1 MFSTTKYYNKYVL
14 KAITQNLVIHP
25 VLNPVRTCGKYS
37 NYNANTGM
45 LQWCHDHTGTHS
57 HIGKHEYHPGTQ
69 DW

>member
-1 MFSTTKYYNKYVL
+1 M
-14 KAITQNLVIHP
+14 ITQNLVINP

-37 NYNANTGM
+37 DYNTKTGM
-45 LQWCHDHTGTHS
+45 LQWCHDHTGTCS